1 MGECRNTAI
10 VLAAGQ
16 GKRMHSKIQ
25 KQFMELDGMPVL
37 CYSLRCFQESPLIR
51 DVILVTGEEYVFWCK
66 EEIVEKYGFT
76 KVSAV
81 VSGGKERYDSVYEG
95 LLSCE
100 NSDFVLIHDGARPFI
115 TEEIYCTLCP
125 EEESI
130 MISAWPE
137 FTEEWDFAAD
147 EEAVETIKEA
157 VRGIRNV
164 RTGMNVPPSKK
175 AKVFVVS
182 EDAAVREVFENG
194 KVFFATLGYA
204 SEVFVQADKE
214 GIAED
219 AVSAVIGNAVI
230 YMPFAELVD
239 IEKEIER
246 LKKEE
251 EKLEKELARVNGMLN
266 MPARYSFPFD
276 YCSGLSL
283 VLDKNSMTEVTRSQL
298 ALFQI
303 DISVLEEDL
312 DTAHQ
317 WYICKT
323 PPSMCH
329 VFEELYAAKE
339 HETSQYFRIKVL
351 ELLYHATKLRK
362 EDRVAATYYAREHI
376 EIVKRVRK
384 AMLKDLSRSTPLE
397 QFLRGEAISTVTF
410 QTIFKQIYGRSPYA
424 YLKHYRMNSAA
435 VQLRESNE
443 SINQIALSL
452 GYSNAS
458 KFARAFRDVFGVLP
472 KDYRTAQ
479 KAI

>member
-1 MGECRNTAI
+1 MTQRSIYQNLDPTLNGYHPDWYDKNAKLISRKPGCSVISYQCNGTGI
-10 VLAAGQ
+10 LYDYSIFPG
-16 GKRMHSKIQ
+16 IDLI
-25 KQFMELDGMPVL
+25 FMDFN
-37 CYSLRCFQESPLIR
+37 C
-51 DVILVTGEEYVFWCK
+51 
-66 EEIVEKYGFT
+66 
-76 KVSAV
+76 
-81 VSGGKERYDSVYEG
+81 
-95 LLSCE
+95 
-100 NSDFVLIHDGARPFI
+100 SDIF
-115 TEEIYCTLCP
+115 
-125 EEESI
+125 
-130 MISAWPE
+130 
-137 FTEEWDFAAD
+137 D
-147 EEAVETIKEA
+147 EPNEM
-157 VRGIRNV
+157 RNV
-164 RTGMNVPPSKK
+164 LEIRHYQEGRVEFEFEGD
-175 AKVFVVS
+175 KVFHLQQD
-182 EDAAVREVFENG
+182 EFC
-194 KVFFATLGYA
+194 
-204 SEVFVQADKE
+204 
-214 GIAED
+214 
-219 AVSAVIGNAVI
+219 
-230 YMPFAELVD
+230 
-239 IEKEIER
+239 
-246 LKKEE
+246 
-251 EKLEKELARVNGMLN
+251 VNGMLN

-452 GYSNAS
+452 RYSNAS

>member
-1 MGECRNTAI
+1 MTQRSIYQNLDPTLNGYHPDWYDKNAKLISRKPGCSVISYQCNGTGI
-10 VLAAGQ
+10 LYDYSIFPG
-16 GKRMHSKIQ
+16 IDLI
-25 KQFMELDGMPVL
+25 FMDFN
-37 CYSLRCFQESPLIR
+37 C
-51 DVILVTGEEYVFWCK
+51 
-66 EEIVEKYGFT
+66 
-76 KVSAV
+76 
-81 VSGGKERYDSVYEG
+81 
-95 LLSCE
+95 
-100 NSDFVLIHDGARPFI
+100 SDIF
-115 TEEIYCTLCP
+115 
-125 EEESI
+125 
-130 MISAWPE
+130 
-137 FTEEWDFAAD
+137 D
-147 EEAVETIKEA
+147 EPNEM
-157 VRGIRNV
+157 RNV
-164 RTGMNVPPSKK
+164 LEIRHYQEGRVEFEFEGD
-175 AKVFVVS
+175 KVFHLQQD
-182 EDAAVREVFENG
+182 EFC
-194 KVFFATLGYA
+194 
-204 SEVFVQADKE
+204 
-214 GIAED
+214 
-219 AVSAVIGNAVI
+219 
-230 YMPFAELVD
+230 
-239 IEKEIER
+239 
-246 LKKEE
+246 
-251 EKLEKELARVNGMLN
+251 VNGMLN

-376 EIVKRVRK
+376 EIVKRVHK

-443 SINQIALSL
+443 SINQIACSL

>member
-1 MGECRNTAI
+1 MTQRSIYQNLDPTLNGYHPDWYDKNAKLISRKPGCSVISYQCNGTGI
-10 VLAAGQ
+10 LYDYSIFPG
-16 GKRMHSKIQ
+16 IDLI
-25 KQFMELDGMPVL
+25 FMDFN
-37 CYSLRCFQESPLIR
+37 C
-51 DVILVTGEEYVFWCK
+51 
-66 EEIVEKYGFT
+66 
-76 KVSAV
+76 
-81 VSGGKERYDSVYEG
+81 
-95 LLSCE
+95 
-100 NSDFVLIHDGARPFI
+100 SDIF
-115 TEEIYCTLCP
+115 
-125 EEESI
+125 
-130 MISAWPE
+130 
-137 FTEEWDFAAD
+137 D
-147 EEAVETIKEA
+147 EPNEM
-157 VRGIRNV
+157 RNV
-164 RTGMNVPPSKK
+164 LEIRHYQEGRVEFEFEGD
-175 AKVFVVS
+175 KVFHLQQD
-182 EDAAVREVFENG
+182 EFC
-194 KVFFATLGYA
+194 
-204 SEVFVQADKE
+204 
-214 GIAED
+214 
-219 AVSAVIGNAVI
+219 
-230 YMPFAELVD
+230 
-239 IEKEIER
+239 
-246 LKKEE
+246 
-251 EKLEKELARVNGMLN
+251 VNGMLN

-298 ALFQI
+298 TLFQI

>member
-1 MGECRNTAI
+1 MTQRSIYQNLDPTLNGYHPDWYDKNAKLISRKPGCSVISYQCNGTGI
-10 VLAAGQ
+10 LYDYSIFPG
-16 GKRMHSKIQ
+16 IDLI
-25 KQFMELDGMPVL
+25 FMDFN
-37 CYSLRCFQESPLIR
+37 C
-51 DVILVTGEEYVFWCK
+51 
-66 EEIVEKYGFT
+66 
-76 KVSAV
+76 
-81 VSGGKERYDSVYEG
+81 
-95 LLSCE
+95 
-100 NSDFVLIHDGARPFI
+100 SDIF
-115 TEEIYCTLCP
+115 
-125 EEESI
+125 
-130 MISAWPE
+130 
-137 FTEEWDFAAD
+137 D
-147 EEAVETIKEA
+147 EPNEM
-157 VRGIRNV
+157 RNV
-164 RTGMNVPPSKK
+164 LEIRHYQEGRVEFEFEGD
-175 AKVFVVS
+175 KVFHLQQD
-182 EDAAVREVFENG
+182 EFC
-194 KVFFATLGYA
+194 
-204 SEVFVQADKE
+204 
-214 GIAED
+214 
-219 AVSAVIGNAVI
+219 
-230 YMPFAELVD
+230 
-239 IEKEIER
+239 
-246 LKKEE
+246 
-251 EKLEKELARVNGMLN
+251 VNGMLN

-458 KFARAFRDVFGVLP
+458 KFARAFRDVFGMLP

>member
-1 MGECRNTAI
+1 MTQRSIYQNLDPTLNGYHPDWYDKNAKLISRKPGCSVISYQCNGTGI
-10 VLAAGQ
+10 LYDYSIFPG
-16 GKRMHSKIQ
+16 IDLI
-25 KQFMELDGMPVL
+25 FMDFN
-37 CYSLRCFQESPLIR
+37 C
-51 DVILVTGEEYVFWCK
+51 
-66 EEIVEKYGFT
+66 
-76 KVSAV
+76 
-81 VSGGKERYDSVYEG
+81 
-95 LLSCE
+95 
-100 NSDFVLIHDGARPFI
+100 SDIF
-115 TEEIYCTLCP
+115 
-125 EEESI
+125 
-130 MISAWPE
+130 
-137 FTEEWDFAAD
+137 D
-147 EEAVETIKEA
+147 EPNEM
-157 VRGIRNV
+157 RNV
-164 RTGMNVPPSKK
+164 LEIRHYQEGRVEFEFEGD
-175 AKVFVVS
+175 KVFHLQQD
-182 EDAAVREVFENG
+182 EFC
-194 KVFFATLGYA
+194 
-204 SEVFVQADKE
+204 
-214 GIAED
+214 
-219 AVSAVIGNAVI
+219 
-230 YMPFAELVD
+230 
-239 IEKEIER
+239 
-246 LKKEE
+246 
-251 EKLEKELARVNGMLN
+251 VNGMLN
-266 MPARYSFPFD
+266 IPARYSFPFD

>member
-1 MGECRNTAI
+1 MTQRSIYQNLDPTLNGYHPDWYDKNAKLISRKPGCSVISYQCNGTGI
-10 VLAAGQ
+10 LYDYSIFPG
-16 GKRMHSKIQ
+16 IDLI
-25 KQFMELDGMPVL
+25 FMDFN
-37 CYSLRCFQESPLIR
+37 C
-51 DVILVTGEEYVFWCK
+51 
-66 EEIVEKYGFT
+66 
-76 KVSAV
+76 
-81 VSGGKERYDSVYEG
+81 
-95 LLSCE
+95 
-100 NSDFVLIHDGARPFI
+100 SDIF
-115 TEEIYCTLCP
+115 
-125 EEESI
+125 
-130 MISAWPE
+130 
-137 FTEEWDFAAD
+137 D
-147 EEAVETIKEA
+147 EPNEM
-157 VRGIRNV
+157 RNV
-164 RTGMNVPPSKK
+164 LEIRHYQEGRVEFEFEGD
-175 AKVFVVS
+175 KVFHLQQD
-182 EDAAVREVFENG
+182 EFC
-194 KVFFATLGYA
+194 
-204 SEVFVQADKE
+204 
-214 GIAED
+214 
-219 AVSAVIGNAVI
+219 
-230 YMPFAELVD
+230 
-239 IEKEIER
+239 
-246 LKKEE
+246 
-251 EKLEKELARVNGMLN
+251 VNGMLN

-362 EDRVAATYYAREHI
+362 GDRVAATYYAREHI

>member
-1 MGECRNTAI
+1 MTQRSIYQNLDPTLNGYHPDWYDKNAKLISRKPGCSVISYQCNGTGI
-10 VLAAGQ
+10 LYDYSIFPG
-16 GKRMHSKIQ
+16 IDLI
-25 KQFMELDGMPVL
+25 FMDFN
-37 CYSLRCFQESPLIR
+37 C
-51 DVILVTGEEYVFWCK
+51 
-66 EEIVEKYGFT
+66 
-76 KVSAV
+76 
-81 VSGGKERYDSVYEG
+81 
-95 LLSCE
+95 
-100 NSDFVLIHDGARPFI
+100 SDIF
-115 TEEIYCTLCP
+115 
-125 EEESI
+125 
-130 MISAWPE
+130 
-137 FTEEWDFAAD
+137 D
-147 EEAVETIKEA
+147 EPNEM
-157 VRGIRNV
+157 RNV
-164 RTGMNVPPSKK
+164 LEIRHYQEGRVEFEFEGD
-175 AKVFVVS
+175 KVFHLQQD
-182 EDAAVREVFENG
+182 EFC
-194 KVFFATLGYA
+194 
-204 SEVFVQADKE
+204 
-214 GIAED
+214 
-219 AVSAVIGNAVI
+219 
-230 YMPFAELVD
+230 
-239 IEKEIER
+239 
-246 LKKEE
+246 
-251 EKLEKELARVNGMLN
+251 VNGMLN

-443 SINQIALSL
+443 SINEVEHVLEKIGSTYRGIYCFLNYCNRIKSL
-452 GYSNAS
+452 FSM
-458 KFARAFRDVFGVLP
+458 
-472 KDYRTAQ
+472 YRRN
-479 KAI
+479 

>member
-1 MGECRNTAI
+1 MTQRSIYQNLDPTLNGYHPDWYDKNAKLISRKPGCSVISYQCNGTGI
-10 VLAAGQ
+10 LYDYSIFPG
-16 GKRMHSKIQ
+16 IDLI
-25 KQFMELDGMPVL
+25 FMDFN
-37 CYSLRCFQESPLIR
+37 C
-51 DVILVTGEEYVFWCK
+51 
-66 EEIVEKYGFT
+66 
-76 KVSAV
+76 
-81 VSGGKERYDSVYEG
+81 
-95 LLSCE
+95 
-100 NSDFVLIHDGARPFI
+100 SDIF
-115 TEEIYCTLCP
+115 
-125 EEESI
+125 
-130 MISAWPE
+130 
-137 FTEEWDFAAD
+137 D
-147 EEAVETIKEA
+147 EPNEM
-157 VRGIRNV
+157 RNV
-164 RTGMNVPPSKK
+164 LEIRHYQEGRVEFEFEGD
-175 AKVFVVS
+175 KVFHLQQD
-182 EDAAVREVFENG
+182 EFC
-194 KVFFATLGYA
+194 
-204 SEVFVQADKE
+204 
-214 GIAED
+214 
-219 AVSAVIGNAVI
+219 
-230 YMPFAELVD
+230 
-239 IEKEIER
+239 
-246 LKKEE
+246 
-251 EKLEKELARVNGMLN
+251 VNGMLN

-329 VFEELYAAKE
+329 VFEESYAAKE

>member
-1 MGECRNTAI
+1 MTQISIYQNLDPTLNGYHPDWYDKNAKLISRKPGCSVISYQCNGTGI
-10 VLAAGQ
+10 LYDYSIFPG
-16 GKRMHSKIQ
+16 IDLI
-25 KQFMELDGMPVL
+25 FMDFN
-37 CYSLRCFQESPLIR
+37 C
-51 DVILVTGEEYVFWCK
+51 
-66 EEIVEKYGFT
+66 
-76 KVSAV
+76 
-81 VSGGKERYDSVYEG
+81 
-95 LLSCE
+95 
-100 NSDFVLIHDGARPFI
+100 SDIF
-115 TEEIYCTLCP
+115 
-125 EEESI
+125 
-130 MISAWPE
+130 
-137 FTEEWDFAAD
+137 D
-147 EEAVETIKEA
+147 EPNEM
-157 VRGIRNV
+157 RNV
-164 RTGMNVPPSKK
+164 LEIRHYQEGRVEFEFEGD
-175 AKVFVVS
+175 KVFHLQQD
-182 EDAAVREVFENG
+182 EFC
-194 KVFFATLGYA
+194 
-204 SEVFVQADKE
+204 
-214 GIAED
+214 
-219 AVSAVIGNAVI
+219 
-230 YMPFAELVD
+230 
-239 IEKEIER
+239 
-246 LKKEE
+246 
-251 EKLEKELARVNGMLN
+251 VNGMLN

>member
-1 MGECRNTAI
+1 MTQRSIYQNLDPTLNGYHPDWYDKNAKLISRKPGCSVISYQCNGTGI
-10 VLAAGQ
+10 LYDYSIFPG
-16 GKRMHSKIQ
+16 IDLI
-25 KQFMELDGMPVL
+25 FMDFN
-37 CYSLRCFQESPLIR
+37 C
-51 DVILVTGEEYVFWCK
+51 
-66 EEIVEKYGFT
+66 
-76 KVSAV
+76 
-81 VSGGKERYDSVYEG
+81 
-95 LLSCE
+95 
-100 NSDFVLIHDGARPFI
+100 SDIF
-115 TEEIYCTLCP
+115 
-125 EEESI
+125 
-130 MISAWPE
+130 
-137 FTEEWDFAAD
+137 D
-147 EEAVETIKEA
+147 EPNEM
-157 VRGIRNV
+157 RNV
-164 RTGMNVPPSKK
+164 LEIRHYQEGRVEFEFEGD
-175 AKVFVVS
+175 KVFHLQQD
-182 EDAAVREVFENG
+182 EFC
-194 KVFFATLGYA
+194 
-204 SEVFVQADKE
+204 
-214 GIAED
+214 
-219 AVSAVIGNAVI
+219 
-230 YMPFAELVD
+230 
-239 IEKEIER
+239 
-246 LKKEE
+246 
-251 EKLEKELARVNGMLN
+251 VNGMLN

-410 QTIFKQIYGRSPYA
+410 QTILKQIYGRSPYA

>member
-1 MGECRNTAI
+1 MTQRSIYQNLDPTLNGYHPDWYDKNAKLISRKPGCSVISYQCNGTGI
-10 VLAAGQ
+10 LYDYSIFPG
-16 GKRMHSKIQ
+16 IDLI
-25 KQFMELDGMPVL
+25 FMDFN
-37 CYSLRCFQESPLIR
+37 C
-51 DVILVTGEEYVFWCK
+51 
-66 EEIVEKYGFT
+66 
-76 KVSAV
+76 
-81 VSGGKERYDSVYEG
+81 
-95 LLSCE
+95 
-100 NSDFVLIHDGARPFI
+100 SDIF
-115 TEEIYCTLCP
+115 
-125 EEESI
+125 
-130 MISAWPE
+130 
-137 FTEEWDFAAD
+137 D
-147 EEAVETIKEA
+147 EPNEM
-157 VRGIRNV
+157 RNV
-164 RTGMNVPPSKK
+164 LEIRHYQEGRVEFEFEGD
-175 AKVFVVS
+175 KVFHLQQD
-182 EDAAVREVFENG
+182 EFC
-194 KVFFATLGYA
+194 
-204 SEVFVQADKE
+204 
-214 GIAED
+214 
-219 AVSAVIGNAVI
+219 
-230 YMPFAELVD
+230 
-239 IEKEIER
+239 
-246 LKKEE
+246 
-251 EKLEKELARVNGMLN
+251 VNGMLN

-312 DTAHQ
+312 ETAHQ

>member
-1 MGECRNTAI
+1 MTQRSIYQNLDPTLNGYHPDWYDKNAKLISRKPGCSVISYQCNGTGI
-10 VLAAGQ
+10 LYDYSIFPG
-16 GKRMHSKIQ
+16 IDLI
-25 KQFMELDGMPVL
+25 FMDFN
-37 CYSLRCFQESPLIR
+37 C
-51 DVILVTGEEYVFWCK
+51 
-66 EEIVEKYGFT
+66 
-76 KVSAV
+76 
-81 VSGGKERYDSVYEG
+81 
-95 LLSCE
+95 
-100 NSDFVLIHDGARPFI
+100 SDIF
-115 TEEIYCTLCP
+115 
-125 EEESI
+125 
-130 MISAWPE
+130 
-137 FTEEWDFAAD
+137 D
-147 EEAVETIKEA
+147 EPNEM
-157 VRGIRNV
+157 RNV
-164 RTGMNVPPSKK
+164 LEIRHYQEGRVEFEFEGD
-175 AKVFVVS
+175 KVFHLQQD
-182 EDAAVREVFENG
+182 EFC
-194 KVFFATLGYA
+194 
-204 SEVFVQADKE
+204 
-214 GIAED
+214 
-219 AVSAVIGNAVI
+219 
-230 YMPFAELVD
+230 
-239 IEKEIER
+239 
-246 LKKEE
+246 
-251 EKLEKELARVNGMLN
+251 VNGMLN

-410 QTIFKQIYGRSPYA
+410 QTIFKQIDGRSPYA

>member
-1 MGECRNTAI
+1 MTQRSIYQNLDPTLNGYHPDWYDKNAKLISRKPGCSVISYQCNGTGI
-10 VLAAGQ
+10 LYDYSIFPG
-16 GKRMHSKIQ
+16 IDLI
-25 KQFMELDGMPVL
+25 FMDFN
-37 CYSLRCFQESPLIR
+37 C
-51 DVILVTGEEYVFWCK
+51 
-66 EEIVEKYGFT
+66 
-76 KVSAV
+76 
-81 VSGGKERYDSVYEG
+81 
-95 LLSCE
+95 
-100 NSDFVLIHDGARPFI
+100 SDIF
-115 TEEIYCTLCP
+115 
-125 EEESI
+125 
-130 MISAWPE
+130 
-137 FTEEWDFAAD
+137 D
-147 EEAVETIKEA
+147 EPNEM
-157 VRGIRNV
+157 RNV
-164 RTGMNVPPSKK
+164 LEIRHYQEGRVEFEFEGD
-175 AKVFVVS
+175 KVFHLQQD
-182 EDAAVREVFENG
+182 EFC
-194 KVFFATLGYA
+194 
-204 SEVFVQADKE
+204 
-214 GIAED
+214 
-219 AVSAVIGNAVI
+219 
-230 YMPFAELVD
+230 
-239 IEKEIER
+239 
-246 LKKEE
+246 
-251 EKLEKELARVNGMLN
+251 VNGMLN

-323 PPSMCH
+323 PPSMCQ

>member
-1 MGECRNTAI
+1 MTQRSIYQNLDPTLNGYHPDWYDKNAKLISRKPGCSVISYQCNGTGI
-10 VLAAGQ
+10 LYDYSIFPG
-16 GKRMHSKIQ
+16 IDLI
-25 KQFMELDGMPVL
+25 FMDFN
-37 CYSLRCFQESPLIR
+37 C
-51 DVILVTGEEYVFWCK
+51 
-66 EEIVEKYGFT
+66 
-76 KVSAV
+76 
-81 VSGGKERYDSVYEG
+81 
-95 LLSCE
+95 
-100 NSDFVLIHDGARPFI
+100 SDIF
-115 TEEIYCTLCP
+115 
-125 EEESI
+125 
-130 MISAWPE
+130 
-137 FTEEWDFAAD
+137 D
-147 EEAVETIKEA
+147 EPNEM
-157 VRGIRNV
+157 RNV
-164 RTGMNVPPSKK
+164 LEIRHYQEGRVEFEFEGD
-175 AKVFVVS
+175 KVFHLQQD
-182 EDAAVREVFENG
+182 EFC
-194 KVFFATLGYA
+194 
-204 SEVFVQADKE
+204 
-214 GIAED
+214 
-219 AVSAVIGNAVI
+219 
-230 YMPFAELVD
+230 
-239 IEKEIER
+239 
-246 LKKEE
+246 
-251 EKLEKELARVNGMLN
+251 VNGMLN

-458 KFARAFRDVFGVLP
+458 KFARAFQIGRAHV
-472 KDYRTAQ
+472 
-479 KAI
+479 

>member
-1 MGECRNTAI
+1 MTQRSIYQNLDPTLNGYHPDWYDKNAKLISRKPGCSVISYQCNGTGILYDYSIFPGIDLIFMDFNCSDIFDEPNEMQN
-10 VLAAGQ
+10 VLEI
-16 GKRMHSKIQ
+16 RH
-25 KQFMELDGMPVL
+25 
-37 CYSLRCFQESPLIR
+37 YQEGR
-51 DVILVTGEEYVFWCK
+51 
-66 EEIVEKYGFT
+66 VEF
-76 KVSAV
+76 
-81 VSGGKERYDSVYEG
+81 EFEG
-95 LLSCE
+95 
-100 NSDFVLIHDGARPFI
+100 D
-115 TEEIYCTLCP
+115 
-125 EEESI
+125 
-130 MISAWPE
+130 
-137 FTEEWDFAAD
+137 
-147 EEAVETIKEA
+147 
-157 VRGIRNV
+157 
-164 RTGMNVPPSKK
+164 
-175 AKVFVVS
+175 KVFHLQQD
-182 EDAAVREVFENG
+182 EFC
-194 KVFFATLGYA
+194 
-204 SEVFVQADKE
+204 
-214 GIAED
+214 
-219 AVSAVIGNAVI
+219 
-230 YMPFAELVD
+230 
-239 IEKEIER
+239 
-246 LKKEE
+246 
-251 EKLEKELARVNGMLN
+251 VNGMLN

>member
-1 MGECRNTAI
+1 MTQRSIYQNLDPTLNGYHPDWYDKNAKLISRKPGCSVISYQCNGTGI
-10 VLAAGQ
+10 LYDYSIFPG
-16 GKRMHSKIQ
+16 IDLI
-25 KQFMELDGMPVL
+25 FMDFN
-37 CYSLRCFQESPLIR
+37 C
-51 DVILVTGEEYVFWCK
+51 
-66 EEIVEKYGFT
+66 
-76 KVSAV
+76 
-81 VSGGKERYDSVYEG
+81 
-95 LLSCE
+95 
-100 NSDFVLIHDGARPFI
+100 SDIF
-115 TEEIYCTLCP
+115 
-125 EEESI
+125 
-130 MISAWPE
+130 
-137 FTEEWDFAAD
+137 D
-147 EEAVETIKEA
+147 EPNEM
-157 VRGIRNV
+157 RNV
-164 RTGMNVPPSKK
+164 LEIRHYQEGRVEFEFEGD
-175 AKVFVVS
+175 KVFHLQQD
-182 EDAAVREVFENG
+182 EFC
-194 KVFFATLGYA
+194 
-204 SEVFVQADKE
+204 
-214 GIAED
+214 
-219 AVSAVIGNAVI
+219 
-230 YMPFAELVD
+230 
-239 IEKEIER
+239 
-246 LKKEE
+246 
-251 EKLEKELARVNGMLN
+251 VNGMLN

-384 AMLKDLSRSTPLE
+384 AMLKDLSRSIPLE

>member
-1 MGECRNTAI
+1 MTQRSIYQNLDPTLNGYHPDWYDKNAKLISRKPGCSVISYQCNGTGI
-10 VLAAGQ
+10 LYDYSIFPG
-16 GKRMHSKIQ
+16 IDLI
-25 KQFMELDGMPVL
+25 FMDFN
-37 CYSLRCFQESPLIR
+37 C
-51 DVILVTGEEYVFWCK
+51 
-66 EEIVEKYGFT
+66 
-76 KVSAV
+76 
-81 VSGGKERYDSVYEG
+81 
-95 LLSCE
+95 
-100 NSDFVLIHDGARPFI
+100 SDIF
-115 TEEIYCTLCP
+115 
-125 EEESI
+125 
-130 MISAWPE
+130 
-137 FTEEWDFAAD
+137 D
-147 EEAVETIKEA
+147 EPNEM
-157 VRGIRNV
+157 RNV
-164 RTGMNVPPSKK
+164 LEIRHYQEGRVEFEFEGD
-175 AKVFVVS
+175 KVFHLQQD
-182 EDAAVREVFENG
+182 EFC
-194 KVFFATLGYA
+194 
-204 SEVFVQADKE
+204 
-214 GIAED
+214 
-219 AVSAVIGNAVI
+219 
-230 YMPFAELVD
+230 
-239 IEKEIER
+239 
-246 LKKEE
+246 
-251 EKLEKELARVNGMLN
+251 VNGMLN

-443 SINQIALSL
+443 SIYQIALSL

-458 KFARAFRDVFGVLP
+458 KFARAIRDVFGVLP

>member
-1 MGECRNTAI
+1 MTQRSIYQNLDPTLNGYHPDWYDKNAKLISRKPGCSVISYQCNGTGI
-10 VLAAGQ
+10 LYDYSIFPG
-16 GKRMHSKIQ
+16 IDLI
-25 KQFMELDGMPVL
+25 FMDFN
-37 CYSLRCFQESPLIR
+37 C
-51 DVILVTGEEYVFWCK
+51 
-66 EEIVEKYGFT
+66 
-76 KVSAV
+76 
-81 VSGGKERYDSVYEG
+81 
-95 LLSCE
+95 
-100 NSDFVLIHDGARPFI
+100 SDIF
-115 TEEIYCTLCP
+115 
-125 EEESI
+125 
-130 MISAWPE
+130 
-137 FTEEWDFAAD
+137 D
-147 EEAVETIKEA
+147 EPNEM
-157 VRGIRNV
+157 RNV
-164 RTGMNVPPSKK
+164 LEIRHYQEGRVEFEFEGD
-175 AKVFVVS
+175 KVFHLQQD
-182 EDAAVREVFENG
+182 EFC
-194 KVFFATLGYA
+194 
-204 SEVFVQADKE
+204 
-214 GIAED
+214 
-219 AVSAVIGNAVI
+219 
-230 YMPFAELVD
+230 
-239 IEKEIER
+239 
-246 LKKEE
+246 
-251 EKLEKELARVNGMLN
+251 VNGMLN

-351 ELLYHATKLRK
+351 ELLYHAPKLRK

>member
-1 MGECRNTAI
+1 MTQRSIYQNLDPTLNGYHPDWYDKNAKLISRKPGCSVISYQCNGTGI
-10 VLAAGQ
+10 LYDYSIFPG
-16 GKRMHSKIQ
+16 IDLI
-25 KQFMELDGMPVL
+25 FMDFN
-37 CYSLRCFQESPLIR
+37 C
-51 DVILVTGEEYVFWCK
+51 
-66 EEIVEKYGFT
+66 
-76 KVSAV
+76 
-81 VSGGKERYDSVYEG
+81 
-95 LLSCE
+95 
-100 NSDFVLIHDGARPFI
+100 SDIF
-115 TEEIYCTLCP
+115 
-125 EEESI
+125 
-130 MISAWPE
+130 
-137 FTEEWDFAAD
+137 D
-147 EEAVETIKEA
+147 EPNEM
-157 VRGIRNV
+157 RNV
-164 RTGMNVPPSKK
+164 LEIRHYQEGRVEFEFEGD
-175 AKVFVVS
+175 KVFHLQQD
-182 EDAAVREVFENG
+182 EFC
-194 KVFFATLGYA
+194 
-204 SEVFVQADKE
+204 
-214 GIAED
+214 
-219 AVSAVIGNAVI
+219 
-230 YMPFAELVD
+230 
-239 IEKEIER
+239 
-246 LKKEE
+246 
-251 EKLEKELARVNGMLN
+251 VNGMLN

-410 QTIFKQIYGRSPYA
+410 QQIYGRSPYA

>member
-1 MGECRNTAI
+1 MTQRSIYQNLDPTLNGYHPDWYDKNAKLISRKPGCSVISYQCNGTGI
-10 VLAAGQ
+10 LYDYSIFPG
-16 GKRMHSKIQ
+16 IDLI
-25 KQFMELDGMPVL
+25 FMDFN
-37 CYSLRCFQESPLIR
+37 C
-51 DVILVTGEEYVFWCK
+51 
-66 EEIVEKYGFT
+66 
-76 KVSAV
+76 
-81 VSGGKERYDSVYEG
+81 
-95 LLSCE
+95 
-100 NSDFVLIHDGARPFI
+100 SDIF
-115 TEEIYCTLCP
+115 
-125 EEESI
+125 
-130 MISAWPE
+130 
-137 FTEEWDFAAD
+137 D
-147 EEAVETIKEA
+147 EPNEM
-157 VRGIRNV
+157 RNV
-164 RTGMNVPPSKK
+164 LEIRHYQEGRVEFECEGDT
-175 AKVFVVS
+175 VFHLQQ
-182 EDAAVREVFENG
+182 DAFC
-194 KVFFATLGYA
+194 
-204 SEVFVQADKE
+204 
-214 GIAED
+214 
-219 AVSAVIGNAVI
+219 
-230 YMPFAELVD
+230 
-239 IEKEIER
+239 
-246 LKKEE
+246 
-251 EKLEKELARVNGMLN
+251 VNGMLN

-435 VQLRESNE
+435 GQLRESNE

>member
-1 MGECRNTAI
+1 MTQRSIYQNLDPTLNGYHPDWYDKNAKLISRKPGCSVISYQCNGTGI
-10 VLAAGQ
+10 LYDYSIFPG
-16 GKRMHSKIQ
+16 IDLI
-25 KQFMELDGMPVL
+25 FMDFN
-37 CYSLRCFQESPLIR
+37 C
-51 DVILVTGEEYVFWCK
+51 
-66 EEIVEKYGFT
+66 
-76 KVSAV
+76 
-81 VSGGKERYDSVYEG
+81 
-95 LLSCE
+95 
-100 NSDFVLIHDGARPFI
+100 SDIF
-115 TEEIYCTLCP
+115 
-125 EEESI
+125 
-130 MISAWPE
+130 
-137 FTEEWDFAAD
+137 D
-147 EEAVETIKEA
+147 EPNEM
-157 VRGIRNV
+157 RNV
-164 RTGMNVPPSKK
+164 LEIRHYQEGRVEFEFEGD
-175 AKVFVVS
+175 KVFHLQQD
-182 EDAAVREVFENG
+182 EFC
-194 KVFFATLGYA
+194 
-204 SEVFVQADKE
+204 
-214 GIAED
+214 
-219 AVSAVIGNAVI
+219 
-230 YMPFAELVD
+230 
-239 IEKEIER
+239 
-246 LKKEE
+246 
-251 EKLEKELARVNGMLN
+251 VNGMLN

-443 SINQIALSL
+443 SINQIALSVCPRFP
-452 GYSNAS
+452 GCVRGAS
-458 KFARAFRDVFGVLP
+458 QGLPDCAKSHLVFGIFSTLHL
-472 KDYRTAQ
+472 
-479 KAI
+479 

>member
-1 MGECRNTAI
+1 MTQRSIYQNLDPTLNGYHPDWYDKNAKLISRKPGCSVTSYQCNGTGI
-10 VLAAGQ
+10 LYDYSIFPG
-16 GKRMHSKIQ
+16 IDLI
-25 KQFMELDGMPVL
+25 FMDFN
-37 CYSLRCFQESPLIR
+37 C
-51 DVILVTGEEYVFWCK
+51 
-66 EEIVEKYGFT
+66 
-76 KVSAV
+76 
-81 VSGGKERYDSVYEG
+81 
-95 LLSCE
+95 
-100 NSDFVLIHDGARPFI
+100 SDIF
-115 TEEIYCTLCP
+115 
-125 EEESI
+125 
-130 MISAWPE
+130 
-137 FTEEWDFAAD
+137 D
-147 EEAVETIKEA
+147 EPNEM
-157 VRGIRNV
+157 RNV
-164 RTGMNVPPSKK
+164 LEIRHYQEGRVEFEFEGD
-175 AKVFVVS
+175 KVFHLQQD
-182 EDAAVREVFENG
+182 EFC
-194 KVFFATLGYA
+194 
-204 SEVFVQADKE
+204 
-214 GIAED
+214 
-219 AVSAVIGNAVI
+219 
-230 YMPFAELVD
+230 
-239 IEKEIER
+239 
-246 LKKEE
+246 
-251 EKLEKELARVNGMLN
+251 VNGMLN

>member
-1 MGECRNTAI
+1 MTQRSIYQNLDPTLNGYHPDWYDKNAKLISRKPGCSVISYQCNGTGI
-10 VLAAGQ
+10 LYDYSIFPG
-16 GKRMHSKIQ
+16 IDLI
-25 KQFMELDGMPVL
+25 FMDFN
-37 CYSLRCFQESPLIR
+37 C
-51 DVILVTGEEYVFWCK
+51 
-66 EEIVEKYGFT
+66 
-76 KVSAV
+76 
-81 VSGGKERYDSVYEG
+81 
-95 LLSCE
+95 
-100 NSDFVLIHDGARPFI
+100 SDIF
-115 TEEIYCTLCP
+115 
-125 EEESI
+125 
-130 MISAWPE
+130 
-137 FTEEWDFAAD
+137 D
-147 EEAVETIKEA
+147 EPNEM
-157 VRGIRNV
+157 RNV
-164 RTGMNVPPSKK
+164 LEIRHYQEGRVEFEFEGD
-175 AKVFVVS
+175 KVFHLQQD
-182 EDAAVREVFENG
+182 EFC
-194 KVFFATLGYA
+194 
-204 SEVFVQADKE
+204 
-214 GIAED
+214 
-219 AVSAVIGNAVI
+219 
-230 YMPFAELVD
+230 
-239 IEKEIER
+239 
-246 LKKEE
+246 
-251 EKLEKELARVNGMLN
+251 VNGMLN
-266 MPARYSFPFD
+266 MPARDSFPFD

>member
-1 MGECRNTAI
+1 MTQRSIYQNLDPTLNGYHPDWYDKNAKLISRKPGCSVISYQCNGTGI
-10 VLAAGQ
+10 LYDYSIFPG
-16 GKRMHSKIQ
+16 IDLI
-25 KQFMELDGMPVL
+25 FMDFN
-37 CYSLRCFQESPLIR
+37 C
-51 DVILVTGEEYVFWCK
+51 
-66 EEIVEKYGFT
+66 
-76 KVSAV
+76 
-81 VSGGKERYDSVYEG
+81 
-95 LLSCE
+95 
-100 NSDFVLIHDGARPFI
+100 SDIF
-115 TEEIYCTLCP
+115 
-125 EEESI
+125 
-130 MISAWPE
+130 
-137 FTEEWDFAAD
+137 D
-147 EEAVETIKEA
+147 EPNEM
-157 VRGIRNV
+157 RNV
-164 RTGMNVPPSKK
+164 LEIRHYQEGRVEFEFEGD
-175 AKVFVVS
+175 KVFHLQQD
-182 EDAAVREVFENG
+182 EFC
-194 KVFFATLGYA
+194 
-204 SEVFVQADKE
+204 
-214 GIAED
+214 
-219 AVSAVIGNAVI
+219 
-230 YMPFAELVD
+230 
-239 IEKEIER
+239 
-246 LKKEE
+246 
-251 EKLEKELARVNGMLN
+251 VNGMLN

-329 VFEELYAAKE
+329 VFVELYAAKE

>member
-1 MGECRNTAI
+1 MPQRSIYQNLDPTLNGYHPDWYDKNAKLISRKPGCSVISYQCNGTGI
-10 VLAAGQ
+10 LYDYSIFPG
-16 GKRMHSKIQ
+16 IDLI
-25 KQFMELDGMPVL
+25 FMDFN
-37 CYSLRCFQESPLIR
+37 C
-51 DVILVTGEEYVFWCK
+51 
-66 EEIVEKYGFT
+66 
-76 KVSAV
+76 
-81 VSGGKERYDSVYEG
+81 
-95 LLSCE
+95 
-100 NSDFVLIHDGARPFI
+100 SDIF
-115 TEEIYCTLCP
+115 
-125 EEESI
+125 
-130 MISAWPE
+130 
-137 FTEEWDFAAD
+137 D
-147 EEAVETIKEA
+147 EPNEM
-157 VRGIRNV
+157 RNV
-164 RTGMNVPPSKK
+164 LEIRHYQEGRVEFEFEGD
-175 AKVFVVS
+175 KVFHLQQD
-182 EDAAVREVFENG
+182 EFC
-194 KVFFATLGYA
+194 
-204 SEVFVQADKE
+204 
-214 GIAED
+214 
-219 AVSAVIGNAVI
+219 
-230 YMPFAELVD
+230 
-239 IEKEIER
+239 
-246 LKKEE
+246 
-251 EKLEKELARVNGMLN
+251 VNGMLN

-479 KAI
+479 KAS

>member
-1 MGECRNTAI
+1 MTQRSIYQNLDPTLNGY
-10 VLAAGQ
+10 
-16 GKRMHSKIQ
+16 HPDWYDKIAKLISRKPGCSVISYQ
-25 KQFMELDGMPVL
+25 CNGTGILYDYSIFPGIDLIFMDFN
-37 CYSLRCFQESPLIR
+37 C
-51 DVILVTGEEYVFWCK
+51 
-66 EEIVEKYGFT
+66 
-76 KVSAV
+76 
-81 VSGGKERYDSVYEG
+81 
-95 LLSCE
+95 
-100 NSDFVLIHDGARPFI
+100 SDIF
-115 TEEIYCTLCP
+115 
-125 EEESI
+125 
-130 MISAWPE
+130 
-137 FTEEWDFAAD
+137 D
-147 EEAVETIKEA
+147 EPNEM
-157 VRGIRNV
+157 RNV
-164 RTGMNVPPSKK
+164 LEIRHYQEGRVEFEFEGD
-175 AKVFVVS
+175 KVFHLQQD
-182 EDAAVREVFENG
+182 EFC
-194 KVFFATLGYA
+194 
-204 SEVFVQADKE
+204 
-214 GIAED
+214 
-219 AVSAVIGNAVI
+219 
-230 YMPFAELVD
+230 
-239 IEKEIER
+239 
-246 LKKEE
+246 
-251 EKLEKELARVNGMLN
+251 VNGMLN

-362 EDRVAATYYAREHI
+362 EDRVAATYYSREHI

>member
-1 MGECRNTAI
+1 MTQRSIYQNLDPTLNGYHPDWYDKNAKLISRKPGCSVISYQCNGTGI
-10 VLAAGQ
+10 LYDYSIFPG
-16 GKRMHSKIQ
+16 IDLI
-25 KQFMELDGMPVL
+25 FMDFN
-37 CYSLRCFQESPLIR
+37 C
-51 DVILVTGEEYVFWCK
+51 
-66 EEIVEKYGFT
+66 
-76 KVSAV
+76 
-81 VSGGKERYDSVYEG
+81 
-95 LLSCE
+95 
-100 NSDFVLIHDGARPFI
+100 SDIF
-115 TEEIYCTLCP
+115 
-125 EEESI
+125 
-130 MISAWPE
+130 
-137 FTEEWDFAAD
+137 D
-147 EEAVETIKEA
+147 EPNEM
-157 VRGIRNV
+157 RNV
-164 RTGMNVPPSKK
+164 LEIRHYQEGRVEFEFEGD
-175 AKVFVVS
+175 KVFHLQQD
-182 EDAAVREVFENG
+182 EFC
-194 KVFFATLGYA
+194 
-204 SEVFVQADKE
+204 
-214 GIAED
+214 
-219 AVSAVIGNAVI
+219 
-230 YMPFAELVD
+230 
-239 IEKEIER
+239 
-246 LKKEE
+246 
-251 EKLEKELARVNGMLN
+251 VNGMLN

-376 EIVKRVRK
+376 EIVKRVCK

>member
-1 MGECRNTAI
+1 MTQRSIYQNLDPTLNGYHPDWYDKNAKLISRKPGCSVISYQCNGTGI
-10 VLAAGQ
+10 LYDYSIFPG
-16 GKRMHSKIQ
+16 IDLI
-25 KQFMELDGMPVL
+25 FMDFN
-37 CYSLRCFQESPLIR
+37 C
-51 DVILVTGEEYVFWCK
+51 
-66 EEIVEKYGFT
+66 
-76 KVSAV
+76 
-81 VSGGKERYDSVYEG
+81 
-95 LLSCE
+95 
-100 NSDFVLIHDGARPFI
+100 SDIF
-115 TEEIYCTLCP
+115 
-125 EEESI
+125 
-130 MISAWPE
+130 
-137 FTEEWDFAAD
+137 D
-147 EEAVETIKEA
+147 EPNEM
-157 VRGIRNV
+157 RNV
-164 RTGMNVPPSKK
+164 LEIRHYQEGRVEFEFEGD
-175 AKVFVVS
+175 KVFHLQQD
-182 EDAAVREVFENG
+182 EFC
-194 KVFFATLGYA
+194 
-204 SEVFVQADKE
+204 
-214 GIAED
+214 
-219 AVSAVIGNAVI
+219 
-230 YMPFAELVD
+230 
-239 IEKEIER
+239 
-246 LKKEE
+246 
-251 EKLEKELARVNGMLN
+251 VNGMLN

-303 DISVLEEDL
+303 D
-312 DTAHQ
+312 
-317 WYICKT
+317 ICKT

>member
-1 MGECRNTAI
+1 MTQRSIYQNLDPTLNGYHPDWYDKNAKLISRKPGCSVISYQCNGTGI
-10 VLAAGQ
+10 LYDYSIFPG
-16 GKRMHSKIQ
+16 IDLI
-25 KQFMELDGMPVL
+25 FMDFN
-37 CYSLRCFQESPLIR
+37 C
-51 DVILVTGEEYVFWCK
+51 
-66 EEIVEKYGFT
+66 
-76 KVSAV
+76 
-81 VSGGKERYDSVYEG
+81 
-95 LLSCE
+95 
-100 NSDFVLIHDGARPFI
+100 SDIF
-115 TEEIYCTLCP
+115 
-125 EEESI
+125 
-130 MISAWPE
+130 
-137 FTEEWDFAAD
+137 D
-147 EEAVETIKEA
+147 EPNEM
-157 VRGIRNV
+157 RNV
-164 RTGMNVPPSKK
+164 LEIRHYQEGRVEFEFEGD
-175 AKVFVVS
+175 KVFHLQQD
-182 EDAAVREVFENG
+182 EFC
-194 KVFFATLGYA
+194 
-204 SEVFVQADKE
+204 
-214 GIAED
+214 
-219 AVSAVIGNAVI
+219 
-230 YMPFAELVD
+230 
-239 IEKEIER
+239 
-246 LKKEE
+246 
-251 EKLEKELARVNGMLN
+251 VNGMLN

-472 KDYRTAQ
+472 KDYRTAHI
-479 KAI
+479 AI

>member
-1 MGECRNTAI
+1 MTQRSIYQNLDPTLNGYHPDWYDKNAKLISRKPGCSVISYQCNGTGI
-10 VLAAGQ
+10 LYDYSIFPG
-16 GKRMHSKIQ
+16 IDLI
-25 KQFMELDGMPVL
+25 FMDFN
-37 CYSLRCFQESPLIR
+37 C
-51 DVILVTGEEYVFWCK
+51 
-66 EEIVEKYGFT
+66 
-76 KVSAV
+76 
-81 VSGGKERYDSVYEG
+81 
-95 LLSCE
+95 
-100 NSDFVLIHDGARPFI
+100 SDIF
-115 TEEIYCTLCP
+115 
-125 EEESI
+125 
-130 MISAWPE
+130 
-137 FTEEWDFAAD
+137 D
-147 EEAVETIKEA
+147 EPNEM
-157 VRGIRNV
+157 RNV
-164 RTGMNVPPSKK
+164 LEIRHYQEGRVEFEFEGD
-175 AKVFVVS
+175 KVFHLQQD
-182 EDAAVREVFENG
+182 EFC
-194 KVFFATLGYA
+194 
-204 SEVFVQADKE
+204 
-214 GIAED
+214 
-219 AVSAVIGNAVI
+219 
-230 YMPFAELVD
+230 
-239 IEKEIER
+239 
-246 LKKEE
+246 
-251 EKLEKELARVNGMLN
+251 VNGMLN

-384 AMLKDLSRSTPLE
+384 AMLKDLSHSTPLE

>member
-1 MGECRNTAI
+1 MTQRSIYQNLDPTLNGYHPDWYDKNAKLISRKPGCSVISYQCNGTGI
-10 VLAAGQ
+10 LYDYSIFPG
-16 GKRMHSKIQ
+16 IDLI
-25 KQFMELDGMPVL
+25 FMDFN
-37 CYSLRCFQESPLIR
+37 C
-51 DVILVTGEEYVFWCK
+51 
-66 EEIVEKYGFT
+66 
-76 KVSAV
+76 
-81 VSGGKERYDSVYEG
+81 
-95 LLSCE
+95 
-100 NSDFVLIHDGARPFI
+100 SDIF
-115 TEEIYCTLCP
+115 
-125 EEESI
+125 
-130 MISAWPE
+130 
-137 FTEEWDFAAD
+137 D
-147 EEAVETIKEA
+147 EPNEM
-157 VRGIRNV
+157 RNV
-164 RTGMNVPPSKK
+164 LEIRHYQEGRVEFEFEGD
-175 AKVFVVS
+175 KVFHLQQD
-182 EDAAVREVFENG
+182 EFC
-194 KVFFATLGYA
+194 
-204 SEVFVQADKE
+204 
-214 GIAED
+214 
-219 AVSAVIGNAVI
+219 
-230 YMPFAELVD
+230 
-239 IEKEIER
+239 
-246 LKKEE
+246 
-251 EKLEKELARVNGMLN
+251 VNGMLN

-298 ALFQI
+298 AIFQI

>member
-1 MGECRNTAI
+1 MTQRSIYQNLDPTLNGYHPDWYDKNAKLISRKPGCSVISYQCNGTGI
-10 VLAAGQ
+10 LYDYSIFPG
-16 GKRMHSKIQ
+16 IDLI
-25 KQFMELDGMPVL
+25 FMDFN
-37 CYSLRCFQESPLIR
+37 C
-51 DVILVTGEEYVFWCK
+51 
-66 EEIVEKYGFT
+66 
-76 KVSAV
+76 
-81 VSGGKERYDSVYEG
+81 
-95 LLSCE
+95 
-100 NSDFVLIHDGARPFI
+100 SDIF
-115 TEEIYCTLCP
+115 
-125 EEESI
+125 
-130 MISAWPE
+130 
-137 FTEEWDFAAD
+137 D
-147 EEAVETIKEA
+147 EPNEM
-157 VRGIRNV
+157 RNV
-164 RTGMNVPPSKK
+164 LEIRHYQEGRVEFEFEGD
-175 AKVFVVS
+175 KVFHLQQD
-182 EDAAVREVFENG
+182 EFC
-194 KVFFATLGYA
+194 
-204 SEVFVQADKE
+204 
-214 GIAED
+214 
-219 AVSAVIGNAVI
+219 
-230 YMPFAELVD
+230 
-239 IEKEIER
+239 
-246 LKKEE
+246 
-251 EKLEKELARVNGMLN
+251 VNGMLN

-339 HETSQYFRIKVL
+339 HETSQYFRIKEL

>member
-1 MGECRNTAI
+1 MTQRSIYQNLDPTLNGYHPDWYDKNAKLISRKPGCSVISYQCNGTGI
-10 VLAAGQ
+10 LYDYSIFPG
-16 GKRMHSKIQ
+16 IDLI
-25 KQFMELDGMPVL
+25 FMD
-37 CYSLRCFQESPLIR
+37 FN
-51 DVILVTGEEYVFWCK
+51 F
-66 EEIVEKYGFT
+66 
-76 KVSAV
+76 
-81 VSGGKERYDSVYEG
+81 
-95 LLSCE
+95 
-100 NSDFVLIHDGARPFI
+100 SDIF
-115 TEEIYCTLCP
+115 
-125 EEESI
+125 
-130 MISAWPE
+130 
-137 FTEEWDFAAD
+137 D
-147 EEAVETIKEA
+147 EPNEM
-157 VRGIRNV
+157 RNV
-164 RTGMNVPPSKK
+164 LEIRHYQEGRVEFEFEGD
-175 AKVFVVS
+175 KVFHLQQD
-182 EDAAVREVFENG
+182 EFC
-194 KVFFATLGYA
+194 
-204 SEVFVQADKE
+204 
-214 GIAED
+214 
-219 AVSAVIGNAVI
+219 
-230 YMPFAELVD
+230 
-239 IEKEIER
+239 
-246 LKKEE
+246 
-251 EKLEKELARVNGMLN
+251 VNGMLN

-384 AMLKDLSRSTPLE
+384 AMLKDLSRNTPLE

>member
-1 MGECRNTAI
+1 MTQRSIYQNLDPTLNGYHPDWYDKNAKLISRKPGCSVISYQCNGTGI
-10 VLAAGQ
+10 LYDYSIFPG
-16 GKRMHSKIQ
+16 IDLI
-25 KQFMELDGMPVL
+25 FMDFN
-37 CYSLRCFQESPLIR
+37 C
-51 DVILVTGEEYVFWCK
+51 
-66 EEIVEKYGFT
+66 
-76 KVSAV
+76 
-81 VSGGKERYDSVYEG
+81 
-95 LLSCE
+95 
-100 NSDFVLIHDGARPFI
+100 SDIF
-115 TEEIYCTLCP
+115 
-125 EEESI
+125 
-130 MISAWPE
+130 
-137 FTEEWDFAAD
+137 D
-147 EEAVETIKEA
+147 EPNEM
-157 VRGIRNV
+157 RNV
-164 RTGMNVPPSKK
+164 LEIRHYQEGRVEFEFEGD
-175 AKVFVVS
+175 KVFHLQQD
-182 EDAAVREVFENG
+182 EFC
-194 KVFFATLGYA
+194 
-204 SEVFVQADKE
+204 
-214 GIAED
+214 
-219 AVSAVIGNAVI
+219 
-230 YMPFAELVD
+230 
-239 IEKEIER
+239 
-246 LKKEE
+246 
-251 EKLEKELARVNGMLN
+251 VNGMLN

-283 VLDKNSMTEVTRSQL
+283 VLHKNSMTEVTRSQL

>member
-1 MGECRNTAI
+1 MTQRSIYQNLDPSLNGYHPDWYDKNAKLISRKPGCSVISYQCNGTGI
-10 VLAAGQ
+10 LYDYSIFPG
-16 GKRMHSKIQ
+16 IDLI
-25 KQFMELDGMPVL
+25 FMDFN
-37 CYSLRCFQESPLIR
+37 C
-51 DVILVTGEEYVFWCK
+51 
-66 EEIVEKYGFT
+66 
-76 KVSAV
+76 
-81 VSGGKERYDSVYEG
+81 
-95 LLSCE
+95 
-100 NSDFVLIHDGARPFI
+100 SDIF
-115 TEEIYCTLCP
+115 
-125 EEESI
+125 
-130 MISAWPE
+130 
-137 FTEEWDFAAD
+137 D
-147 EEAVETIKEA
+147 EPNEM
-157 VRGIRNV
+157 RNV
-164 RTGMNVPPSKK
+164 LEIRHYQEGRVEFEFEGD
-175 AKVFVVS
+175 KVFHLQQD
-182 EDAAVREVFENG
+182 EFC
-194 KVFFATLGYA
+194 
-204 SEVFVQADKE
+204 
-214 GIAED
+214 
-219 AVSAVIGNAVI
+219 
-230 YMPFAELVD
+230 
-239 IEKEIER
+239 
-246 LKKEE
+246 
-251 EKLEKELARVNGMLN
+251 VNGMLN

>member
-1 MGECRNTAI
+1 MTQRSIYQNLDPTLNGYHPDWYDKNAKLISRKPGCSVISYQCNGTGI
-10 VLAAGQ
+10 LYDYSIFPG
-16 GKRMHSKIQ
+16 IDLI
-25 KQFMELDGMPVL
+25 FMDFN
-37 CYSLRCFQESPLIR
+37 C
-51 DVILVTGEEYVFWCK
+51 
-66 EEIVEKYGFT
+66 
-76 KVSAV
+76 
-81 VSGGKERYDSVYEG
+81 
-95 LLSCE
+95 
-100 NSDFVLIHDGARPFI
+100 SDIF
-115 TEEIYCTLCP
+115 
-125 EEESI
+125 
-130 MISAWPE
+130 
-137 FTEEWDFAAD
+137 D
-147 EEAVETIKEA
+147 EPNEM
-157 VRGIRNV
+157 RNV
-164 RTGMNVPPSKK
+164 LEIRHYQEGRVEFEFEGD
-175 AKVFVVS
+175 KVFHLQQD
-182 EDAAVREVFENG
+182 EFC
-194 KVFFATLGYA
+194 
-204 SEVFVQADKE
+204 
-214 GIAED
+214 
-219 AVSAVIGNAVI
+219 
-230 YMPFAELVD
+230 
-239 IEKEIER
+239 
-246 LKKEE
+246 
-251 EKLEKELARVNGMLN
+251 VNGMLN

-376 EIVKRVRK
+376 EIEKRVRK
-384 AMLKDLSRSTPLE
+384 AMLRDLSRSTPLE

>member
-1 MGECRNTAI
+1 MTQRSIYQNLDPTLNGYHPDWYDKNAKLISRKPGCSVISYQCNGTGI
-10 VLAAGQ
+10 LYDYSIFPG
-16 GKRMHSKIQ
+16 IDLI
-25 KQFMELDGMPVL
+25 FMDFN
-37 CYSLRCFQESPLIR
+37 C
-51 DVILVTGEEYVFWCK
+51 
-66 EEIVEKYGFT
+66 
-76 KVSAV
+76 
-81 VSGGKERYDSVYEG
+81 
-95 LLSCE
+95 
-100 NSDFVLIHDGARPFI
+100 SDIF
-115 TEEIYCTLCP
+115 
-125 EEESI
+125 
-130 MISAWPE
+130 
-137 FTEEWDFAAD
+137 D
-147 EEAVETIKEA
+147 EPNEM
-157 VRGIRNV
+157 RNV
-164 RTGMNVPPSKK
+164 LEIRHYQEGRVEFEFEGD
-175 AKVFVVS
+175 KVFHLQQDES
-182 EDAAVREVFENG
+182 C
-194 KVFFATLGYA
+194 
-204 SEVFVQADKE
+204 
-214 GIAED
+214 
-219 AVSAVIGNAVI
+219 
-230 YMPFAELVD
+230 
-239 IEKEIER
+239 
-246 LKKEE
+246 
-251 EKLEKELARVNGMLN
+251 VNGMLN

>member
-1 MGECRNTAI
+1 MTQRSIYQNLDPTLNGYHPDWYDKNAKLISRKPGCSVISYQCNGTGI
-10 VLAAGQ
+10 LYDYSIFPG
-16 GKRMHSKIQ
+16 IDLI
-25 KQFMELDGMPVL
+25 FMDFN
-37 CYSLRCFQESPLIR
+37 C
-51 DVILVTGEEYVFWCK
+51 
-66 EEIVEKYGFT
+66 
-76 KVSAV
+76 
-81 VSGGKERYDSVYEG
+81 
-95 LLSCE
+95 
-100 NSDFVLIHDGARPFI
+100 SDIF
-115 TEEIYCTLCP
+115 
-125 EEESI
+125 
-130 MISAWPE
+130 
-137 FTEEWDFAAD
+137 D
-147 EEAVETIKEA
+147 EPNEM
-157 VRGIRNV
+157 RNV
-164 RTGMNVPPSKK
+164 LEIRHYQEGRVEFEFEGD
-175 AKVFVVS
+175 KVFHLQQD
-182 EDAAVREVFENG
+182 EFC
-194 KVFFATLGYA
+194 
-204 SEVFVQADKE
+204 
-214 GIAED
+214 
-219 AVSAVIGNAVI
+219 
-230 YMPFAELVD
+230 
-239 IEKEIER
+239 
-246 LKKEE
+246 
-251 EKLEKELARVNGMLN
+251 VNGMLN

-303 DISVLEEDL
+303 DISVLEEVL
-312 DTAHQ
+312 DSAHQ